1 MPNVLPKRVK
11 QIRQARNK
19 SIPELLRNTKSIS
32 KRTLLRIE
40 NGKSEYETVR
50 EGTLFEL
57 ARLLKVDA
65 LVLTGKL
72 PVPEGILSD
81 NGQSTTAQPVPK
93 NQEEERFETRLVKLG
108 EKFVIVEFSD
118 THPTGRVIASDIT
131 DEAAGLRLSQG
142 AHIRYKLR
150 ELISILI
157 HPEGRETGLINVLR
171 PTPDDL
177 PDTYELVEDYW
188 ADYLK
193 ELILLTGE
201 FHGARPQLEK
211 AQSNGKSETLDN
223 PHPGGEGLEGSLPL
237 TQEELAK

>member
-1 MPNVLPKRVK
+1 MPKILTKLVK
-11 QIRQARNK
+11 KIRQARNK

-40 NGKSEYETVR
+40 SGKSEFETVR

-65 LVLTGKL
+65 LVLTGNL
-72 PVPEGILSD
+72 PVPEGVLSD
-81 NGQSTTAQPVPK
+81 DGHTPTTQPIPK
-93 NQEEERFETRLVKLG
+93 KQEEERFETRLVKLG

-142 AHIRYKLR
+142 AQIRYKLR

-157 HPEGRETGLINVLR
+157 HPDGRDTGLLNVLR
-171 PTPDDL
+171 PPPDDF
-177 PDTYELVEDYW
+177 PDAYELVEDYW
-188 ADYLK
+188 LDYLK

-201 FHGARPQLEK
+201 FHEAQPQLEK
-211 AQSNGKSETLDN
+211 AQSNGISRNIDTPL
-223 PHPGGEGLEGSLPL
+223 PGPEVLEESLNSTEEGL
-237 TQEELAK
+237 AK